1 MKDIQA
7 VVSQC
12 QEGHLDAFT
21 TLFNR
26 CQNRVYDVACAI
38 LRNEAAAEDAVQ
50 DTFLVVFQKINSY
63 KGESAFETWL
73 IAITVNQCRM
83 RLRRQKVRQFLSLE
97 RLSRD
102 RLFSLS
108 SSGSGSS
115 EGVADTVHQ
124 RQRRQTL
131 WDLVDRLDDRLRL
144 PLILRYRYA
153 LSCGEIA
160 DILDR
165 RQSTIYQHLHEGRK
179 LLEQMARQEEAETL
193 APSIEAA
200 S

>member
-26 CQNRVYDVACAI
+26 CQNHVYDVACAI

-63 KGESAFETWL
+63 KGESSFETWL

-83 RLRRQKVRQFLSLE
+83 QLRKQKLRQFLSLE
-97 RLSRD
+97 RLNQEH
-102 RLFSLS
+102 LFGLS
-108 SSGSGSS
+108 SSGRGSS
-115 EGVADTVHQ
+115 EGVTDIIHQ
-124 RQRRQTL
+124 RQCRQTL
-131 WDLVDRLDDRLRL
+131 WELVDHLDDRLRL

-153 LSCGEIA
+153 LPCEEIA
-160 DILDR
+160 NALGR
-165 RQSTIYQHLHEGRK
+165 RQSTVYQHLHEGRK
-179 LLEQMARQEEAETL
+179 LLEKMVRQQEAESL
-193 APSIEAA
+193 SPSIEIA

>member
-7 VVSQC
+7 VVSLC

-26 CQNRVYDVACAI
+26 CQDRVYDIACAI

-83 RLRRQKVRQFLSLE
+83 RLRKQKLRQFLSLE
-97 RLSRD
+97 RLSRE
-102 RLFSLS
+102 RLFGAR
-108 SSGSGSS
+108 SSG
-115 EGVADTVHQ
+115 EGVADAVHQ

-153 LSCGEIA
+153 LPCGEIA

-179 LLEQMARQEEAETL
+179 LLEKMARQEEAESL
-193 APSIEAA
+193 SPSIEIA

>member
-26 CQNRVYDVACAI
+26 CQNHVYDVACAI
-38 LRNEAAAEDAVQ
+38 LRNETAAEDAVQ

-63 KGESAFETWL
+63 RGEFAFETWL

-83 RLRRQKVRQFLSLE
+83 RLRKQKLQQFLSLE
-97 RLSRD
+97 RLSRE
-102 RLFSLS
+102 RLFGVR
-108 SSGSGSS
+108 GSG
-115 EGVADTVHQ
+115 EGVADAIHQ

-131 WDLVDRLDDRLRL
+131 WDLVNRLDDRLRL
-144 PLILRYRYA
+144 PMILRYRYA
-153 LSCGEIA
+153 LPCGEIA
-160 DILDR
+160 DILNR

-179 LLEQMARQEEAETL
+179 LLEQMARQQEAESL
-193 APSIEAA
+193 VPSVEIA

>member
-12 QEGHLDAFT
+12 QQGHLDAFT
-21 TLFNR
+21 TLFNH
-26 CQNRVYDVACAI
+26 CQNHVYDIACAI

-50 DTFLVVFQKINSY
+50 DTFLIVFQKINSY
-63 KGESAFETWL
+63 KGESSFETWL

-83 RLRRQKVRQFLSLE
+83 RLRKQKLRQFLSLE
-97 RLSRD
+97 RLHRE
-102 RLFSLS
+102 RLFGAR
-108 SSGSGSS
+108 GSG

-131 WDLVDRLDDRLRL
+131 WDLVDQLDDRLRL
-144 PLILRYRYA
+144 PLILRYRYE
-153 LSCGEIA
+153 LPCDEIA
-160 DILDR
+160 AMLDR
-165 RQSTIYQHLHEGRK
+165 RQSTVYQHLHEGRK
-179 LLEQMARQEEAETL
+179 LLEKMARQEAAQTL
-193 APSIEAA
+193 VPSIEIA

>member
-1 MKDIQA
+1 MKDIQT

-12 QEGHLDAFT
+12 QAGQLDAFT

-26 CQNRVYDVACAI
+26 CQDHVYDVACAI
-38 LRNEAAAEDAVQ
+38 LRNEVAAEDAVQ
-50 DTFLVVFQKINSY
+50 DTFLAVFQKINSY
-63 KGESAFETWL
+63 RGESAFETWL

-83 RLRRQKVRQFLSLE
+83 RLRKQKLRQFLSLE

-108 SSGSGSS
+108 SSGSG

-179 LLEQMARQEEAETL
+179 LLEQMARQEEAEAL

>member
-26 CQNRVYDVACAI
+26 CQNHVYDVACAI
-38 LRNEAAAEDAVQ
+38 LRNETAAEDAVQ

-63 KGESAFETWL
+63 RGESAFETWL

-83 RLRRQKVRQFLSLE
+83 RLRKQKLQQFLSLE
-97 RLSRD
+97 RLSRE
-102 RLFSLS
+102 RLFGVR
-108 SSGSGSS
+108 GSG
-115 EGVADTVHQ
+115 EGVADAIHQ

-131 WDLVDRLDDRLRL
+131 WDLVNRLDDRLRL
-144 PLILRYRYA
+144 PMILRYRYA
-153 LSCGEIA
+153 LPCGEIA
-160 DILDR
+160 DILNR

-179 LLEQMARQEEAETL
+179 LLEQMARQQEAESL
-193 APSIEAA
+193 VPSVEIA